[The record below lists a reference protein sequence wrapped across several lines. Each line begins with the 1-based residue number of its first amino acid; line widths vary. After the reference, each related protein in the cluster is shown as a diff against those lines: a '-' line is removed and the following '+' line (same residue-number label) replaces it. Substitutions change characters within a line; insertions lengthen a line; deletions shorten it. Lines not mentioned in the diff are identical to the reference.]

1 MGYILLE
8 VTINPILEPTDP
20 KAWSPQAK
28 QTMGRKC
35 NSTHQQIIG
44 LKFNCPLEQDPIFPT
59 ASASHLE
66 AYTSLLA
73 SSTRGQTEKE
83 PQSCSIYNENY
94 ITES

>member
-44 LKFNCPLEQDPIFPT
+44 LKFNCPLEQDPVFPT
-59 ASASHLE
+59 ASASHQE
-66 AYTSLLA
+66 AYTSLSLIHQRA
-73 SSTRGQTEKE
+73 DRKRTTILQHLE
-83 PQSCSIYNENY
+83 
-94 ITES
+94 